1 MRRKQTFLEDVNSI
15 EEFKLKLHDDFVN
28 EQLMKSMI
36 YEGNLEVAFSEM
48 NNLDKEKEKR
58 FIDFMHYV
66 DKTLHN
72 YSGRDKDAKRSKRIF
87 KTR

>member
-1 MRRKQTFLEDVNSI
+1 MRKKQTFLEDVNSI
-15 EEFKLKLHDDFVN
+15 KEFKEKLHDPFVN

-72 YSGRDKDAKRSKRIF
+72 YSGRDKSNF
-87 KTR
+87 

>member
-1 MRRKQTFLEDVNSI
+1 MARKQTFLEDVNSI
-15 EEFKLKLHDDFVN
+15 EEFKLKLHDEFVN

-58 FIDFMHYV
+58 FIEFVHYV
-66 DKTLHN
+66 DRTLHN
-72 YSGRDKDAKRSKRIF
+72 YYLLISF
-87 KTR
+87 L